1 MNWFETAE
9 RAARPYYEAILAL
22 PFINELIEGSLPR
35 EKFIFYIRQ
44 DSLYLRNYSRVLS
57 HIASRMPD
65 AELTE
70 LFLRFAQDSVSVERE
85 MHAGY
90 IAASGGDA
98 PEMSP
103 LCELYTSVQ
112 RAQALEDVAVE
123 AASILP
129 CFKVY
134 LDCGLHIHGRAK
146 NLDSHPYGR
155 WIATYADESFA
166 EATARAIEA
175 CNRLAASASAETRE
189 AMTRMYVLC
198 TRLEWMFWDSAYNL
212 EKWKI

>member
-1 MNWFETAE
+1 MNWIETAE
-9 RAARPYYEAILAL
+9 RASRPYYEAILEL
-22 PFINELIEGSLPR
+22 PFIRELIDGTLPR
-35 EKFIFYIRQ
+35 EKFIFYLRQ

-57 HIASRMPD
+57 HIASRMPEAD
-65 AELTE
+65 LTE
-70 LFLRFAQDSVSVERE
+70 LFLHFAQDSVSVERE

-90 IAASGGDA
+90 IAAAGGA
-98 PEMSP
+98 SEMSP
-103 LCELYTSVQ
+103 ACALYTSVQ

-123 AASILP
+123 AASVLP

-134 LDCGLHIHGRAK
+134 LDCGRHILGRTK
-146 NLDSHPYGR
+146 SLDGHPYGQ

-166 EATARAIEA
+166 EATAKAIDA
-175 CNRLAASASAETRE
+175 CNRLAASASEETRE

-212 EKWKI
+212 EEWKI